1 MKKDT
6 KWYKTMLEK
15 HGSEQAIKITMAQRG
30 FMGGS
35 AITDKPKG
43 FARLDKNKKS
53 INASKASLKRWD
65 KELDRKYE

>member
-6 KWYKTMLEK
+6 KWYKTMLKK
-15 HGSEQAIKITMAQRG
+15 HGSEQAIKIAMAQRG

-43 FARLDKNKKS
+43 FARYDKKKM
-53 INASKASLKRWD
+53 SKIAKEASLKRWD
-65 KELDRKYE
+65 KELDRKH